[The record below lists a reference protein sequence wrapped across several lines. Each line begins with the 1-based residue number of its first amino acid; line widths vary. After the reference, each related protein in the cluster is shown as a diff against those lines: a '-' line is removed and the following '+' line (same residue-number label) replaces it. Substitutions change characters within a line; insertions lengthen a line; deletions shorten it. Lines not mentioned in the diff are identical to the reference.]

1 MTDTMTHVIL
11 FQIGQHYSVELWF
24 FVSIERL
31 INIHV
36 RAMYGRIYTDEHIM
50 PMSEAESR
58 GLARRHYASE
68 AYARGIFR
76 RCRRALRRSHNHL
89 LVTDEHCD
97 MWSASLAEEPLGP
110 DEHALETLADI
121 IDEFMTECTTD
132 SLRALAHEGCC
143 FDYLVAM
150 LASEERRFPRL
161 ARVIDDIF
169 RILERAMAW
178 ETRDRV
184 ADAALT
190 AKLRRDGLPLRCAT
204 GWVCDAS
211 GATGLEDADDDPCA

>member
-1 MTDTMTHVIL
+1 MTHVVM
-11 FQIGQHYSVELWF
+11 FQIGQHYSDELQF
-24 FVSIERL
+24 FVSLDRE
-31 INIHV
+31 INEHV
-36 RAMYGRIYTDEHIM
+36 VYGGIYTDDLIM

-58 GLARRHYASE
+58 GLARRHYAPE
-68 AYARGIFR
+68 AYARGVFR
-76 RCRRALRRSHNHL
+76 RCRRALRRINNAPE
-89 LVTDEHCD
+89 VVDESCD

-110 DEHALETLADI
+110 GECTLEDLAEI
-121 IDEFMTECTTD
+121 IDDFMTEYTTD
-132 SLRALAHEGCC
+132 SLHALAHEGCC

-161 ARVIDDIF
+161 ARVIDDTF
-169 RILERAMAW
+169 RILEHAVTW

-190 AKLRRDGLPLRCAT
+190 TKLRRGGLPLRCAA

-211 GATGLEDADDDPCA
+211 GATGLEDADGDPCA

>member
-1 MTDTMTHVIL
+1 MTHVIV
-11 FQIGQHYSVELWF
+11 FEIGPHFSDEVQF
-24 FVSIERL
+24 FVSLDRA
-31 INIHV
+31 INEH
-36 RAMYGRIYTDEHIM
+36 AMCGAVYSDEHIM

-58 GLARRHYASE
+58 GLVRRRYASE

-76 RCRRALRRSHNHL
+76 RCRRALRRSHNDL
-89 LVTDEHCD
+89 GVVDEHCD
-97 MWSASLAEEPLGP
+97 MWSASLTKEPLGP
-110 DEHALETLADI
+110 AEHTLEGLAEI
-121 IDEFMTECTTD
+121 IDDFMTEYTAD
-132 SLRALAHEGCC
+132 SLRVLAHEGCC

-169 RILERAMAW
+169 RVLECAVEW

-190 AKLRRDGLPLRCAT
+190 AKLRRGGLPLRCAT
-204 GWVCDAS
+204 GWVCDPS
-211 GATGLEDADDDPCA
+211 GATGLEDADGDACA